1 MKEIELITK
10 ARQGDKDAFCKLY
23 SLYKNRL
30 YRYAFYKLGNADDAQ
45 DAVSD
50 CIVSA
55 FEQIG
60 NLRRPQAFPSWIFS
74 ILHSSCAKY
83 IKSQI
88 RQRESISTDDE
99 SSCVNL
105 FVVEEND
112 TTDLQKALALLK
124 EQERD
129 IVLLSVVAGFN
140 SKEIAKVTGLTS
152 GGVRSKLSRSLSK
165 MREYLE

>member
-1 MKEIELITK
+1 MKDIEMITK
-10 ARQGDKDAFCKLY
+10 ARQGDKDAFCQLY

-60 NLRRPQAFPSWIFS
+60 NLRKPQAFPSWIFS
-74 ILHSSCAKY
+74 ILHNACTRY

-88 RQRESISTDDE
+88 RQRESISTNDE

-105 FVVEEND
+105 FVVDDNN
-112 TTDLQKALALLK
+112 TTDLQKALSLLK

-140 SKEIAKVTGLTS
+140 SKEIAKITGLTS
-152 GGVRSKLSRSLSK
+152 GSVRSKLSRSLSK